1 MPRPRASTENQLL
14 ALEFAQMVTTKE
26 GASSRS
32 FIARHGAS
40 GPFGALSRCVPAV
53 VRRGGE
59 YTANRKAISEAEM
72 LRALE
77 KSGSFERFRNR
88 KAVRISEDPTG
99 AGMCMFR
106 GRRWRN
112 PDVAADLAALEE
124 GHRRLQERHAAYS
137 LCCKWDVLIDTL
149 RSINAEWSK
158 RWTEMNQNDGVQE
171 FSAISSSMA
180 DLKNL
185 VHNTSLP
192 NVSQCL
198 LPPMKIPHE
207 QDSESKKHLQNTDS
221 VPKDQN
227 PSSEVQC
234 VQDKCDS
241 FTSHIA
247 RHSSISDEDQSK
259 TSILTL
265 CRLAE
270 IFLPSS

>member
-1 MPRPRASTENQLL
+1 
-14 ALEFAQMVTTKE
+14 MVTTKE

-112 PDVAADLAALEE
+112 PDLPADLVALEE

-137 LCCKWDVLIDTL
+137 LCCKWDVLIETL
-149 RSINAEWSK
+149 RSIHAEWSK
-158 RWTEMNQNDGVQE
+158 RWSEMTQNDR
-171 FSAISSSMA
+171 IRDCTPINSSMA

-185 VHNTSLP
+185 VHTTSLP
-192 NVSQCL
+192 NASQYL
-198 LPPMKIPHE
+198 LPPMKVPNAQESEPNNLLETAGSISVEKKPLTDIHYI
-207 QDSESKKHLQNTDS
+207 QDNCDRITNHI
-221 VPKDQN
+221 
-227 PSSEVQC
+227 SS
-234 VQDKCDS
+234 
-241 FTSHIA
+241 
-247 RHSSISDEDQSK
+247 HSSVADEDQGK

-270 IFLPSS
+270 IFLPST